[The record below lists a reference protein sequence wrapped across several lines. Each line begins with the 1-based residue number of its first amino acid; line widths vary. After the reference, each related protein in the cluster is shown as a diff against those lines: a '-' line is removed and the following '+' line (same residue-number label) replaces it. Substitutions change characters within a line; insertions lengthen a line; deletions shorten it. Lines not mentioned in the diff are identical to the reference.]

1 MLSSDERVSS
11 CNNQHQFEVDL
22 FNPLPKFSIRDY
34 VSSTRDEDIETHWP
48 FSSKSLQ
55 LCLNHGVKDVLPPFQ
70 TIESVRKLPL
80 KFGAQNV
87 LGSDSVDV
95 FGRKLDSDIEN
106 RKSSSLSTNKVEINT
121 KNPVKKCRLIVQSS
135 NFSEPKPKED
145 TITTTTMASKVCPV
159 CKKFTSSSNTT
170 LNAHI
175 DRCLSEESKVE
186 HSTAD
191 SRVVSK
197 HRMKP
202 RKTKLMVDIYAT
214 ALTSTLEDLDR
225 RNGTNWTSSNLD
237 LSARDG
243 EKNDAVYYDS
253 NGTKL
258 RFLSKF
264 VERDRKESKLVSTK
278 KNKYLAR
285 RNTIPKVNVNGEERK
300 NPSEEDEILAKQ
312 PRKVENQLKSND
324 FGMIKQ
330 WVGST
335 KRTGLKKKIN
345 PEQENQH
352 RDIIMK
358 DLQVNCRLPSVVDKL
373 NKRTSDSSLSSRH
386 NKKMRST
393 IGPRIVN
400 SDVVPLS
407 KKDLQRRKKRR
418 QNYTSAS
425 GDVAAEEPVKNAA
438 QMEKASSNS
447 SHRVE
452 NNGPAGT
459 STVVLDRAVKEVE
472 NRDDFFCGPVNP
484 NNNIGFGESLIGSGF
499 LVING
504 DEEGQGNYN
513 FADVDPIPIPG
524 PPGSFLPSPE
534 RIPSTVLQANN
545 SSLNTCR
552 VHSLENEHELV
563 EMDSLDSPISAV
575 SNSVPE
581 KSKLDDESS
590 SSRVKSVFHET
601 NSKNGQPCCSSRK
614 EGVLVTDQY
623 SPSSSTCNPVLRL
636 MGKNLMVVNKQENI
650 SPPQIEYYR
659 PHNHHHTQTRMH
671 DYCTSFEYGLRVRT
685 NFGTPEYSPHDHRSR
700 TMLSSKSFGG
710 GSNYDFT
717 PDRRI
722 DTPVRYD
729 VAENESRN
737 IVNPFFSYQN
747 RSCDYPI
754 HSGSRIFRNANAQRP
769 PFEVNWNHRT

>member
-1 MLSSDERVSS
+1 MLSSDERVSA

-48 FSSKSLQ
+48 FSSKSLH

-70 TIESVRKLPL
+70 TIESVRNIPL
-80 KFGAQNV
+80 KF
-87 LGSDSVDV
+87 DSVDV
-95 FGRKLDSDIEN
+95 VGRKLDSDIEN
-106 RKSSSLSTNKVEINT
+106 SQSSLFLEDKEYPLPTNTVEINT
-121 KNPVKKCRLIVQSS
+121 KNPVKKCRLTVQSS
-135 NFSEPKPKED
+135 NFSEPKSKED
-145 TITTTTMASKVCPV
+145 TIIMTTMASKVCPV

-186 HSTAD
+186 HTAD
-191 SRVVSK
+191 SRVMVK

-214 ALTSTLEDLDR
+214 SLSSTLEDLDR
-225 RNGTNWTSSNLD
+225 RNGTKWTSSNLD
-237 LSARDG
+237 FSAHHE

-258 RFLSKF
+258 RILSKF

-300 NPSEEDEILAKQ
+300 YPSEDDEDSAKQ
-312 PRKVENQLKSND
+312 PRKVEHQLESND

-358 DLQVNCRLPSVVDKL
+358 DLQANYRLPSVVDKL

-386 NKKMRST
+386 NKKIRST
-393 IGPRIVN
+393 ISPRIVN
-400 SDVVPLS
+400 SE
-407 KKDLQRRKKRR
+407 RR
-418 QNYTSAS
+418 QHYTSAS

-438 QMEKASSNS
+438 QMEKASSSS

-452 NNGPAGT
+452 KNVDHGPAGT
-459 STVVLDRAVKEVE
+459 STVVLDHAIKEVE
-472 NRDDFFCGPVNP
+472 NRDEFVCGPINP
-484 NNNIGFGESLIGSGF
+484 NNNIGFGESLISSGF

-513 FADVDPIPIPG
+513 FAEVDPIPIPG

-534 RIPSTVLQANN
+534 RIPSTVLQANS
-545 SSLNTCR
+545 SSLTTCR
-552 VHSLENEHELV
+552 VHSFENEHELV
-563 EMDSLDSPISAV
+563 ERDSSDSPISAV
-575 SNSVPE
+575 SNSVPQE
-581 KSKLDDESS
+581 SKLDDESS
-590 SSRVKSVFHET
+590 SSRANSVFHET

-623 SPSSSTCNPVLRL
+623 SPSSGSTCNPVLRL

-650 SPPQIEYYR
+650 SPPQIEYR
-659 PHNHHHTQTRMH
+659 PHNHHPQTRKH
-671 DYCTSFEYGLRVRT
+671 DVQHFDYCTSFEYGSRVHT
-685 NFGTPEYSPHDHRSR
+685 NFGTPEYSPHEHPSR

-722 DTPVRYD
+722 GTPIRYE
-729 VAENESRN
+729 VAGNESRN
-737 IVNPFFSYQN
+737 TVNNTFFSYQN

-754 HSGSRIFRNANAQRP
+754 HSGSRIFRNANEQRP
-769 PFEVNWNHRT
+769 PFEVNWNRT

>member
-1 MLSSDERVSS
+1 
-11 CNNQHQFEVDL
+11 
-22 FNPLPKFSIRDY
+22 
-34 VSSTRDEDIETHWP
+34 
-48 FSSKSLQ
+48 
-55 LCLNHGVKDVLPPFQ
+55 
-70 TIESVRKLPL
+70 
-80 KFGAQNV
+80 
-87 LGSDSVDV
+87 
-95 FGRKLDSDIEN
+95 
-106 RKSSSLSTNKVEINT
+106 
-121 KNPVKKCRLIVQSS
+121 
-135 NFSEPKPKED
+135 
-145 TITTTTMASKVCPV
+145 MASKVCPV

-175 DRCLSEESKVE
+175 DRCLSEESKVK

-191 SRVVSK
+191 SRVTIK
-197 HRMKP
+197 HIMKP

-214 ALTSTLEDLDR
+214 ALSSTLEDLDR

-237 LSARDG
+237 FSAHE
-243 EKNDAVYYDS
+243 EKNDECAVYYDS

-258 RFLSKF
+258 RILSKF
-264 VERDRKESKLVSTK
+264 VERDHKESKLVSTK
-278 KNKYLAR
+278 KNKYLTR
-285 RNTIPKVNVNGEERK
+285 RNKIPNYPKVNINGEA
-300 NPSEEDEILAKQ
+300 SEEDEDSSKQ

-345 PEQENQH
+345 PEQQNQH

-358 DLQVNCRLPSVVDKL
+358 DLQVNCRVPSVVDKL

-386 NKKMRST
+386 NKKIRST
-393 IGPRIVN
+393 TGPRIVN

-407 KKDLQRRKKRR
+407 KKNLQQRKKRR
-418 QNYTSAS
+418 QHYTSAS

-438 QMEKASSNS
+438 QMEKPSSSS

-472 NRDDFFCGPVNP
+472 NRDEFVCGPVNP
-484 NNNIGFGESLIGSGF
+484 NNGGDALVGFGESLISSGF

-545 SSLNTCR
+545 SSLTTCR

-563 EMDSLDSPISAV
+563 EMDSSDSPISAV

-590 SSRVKSVFHET
+590 SSRANSVFHET

-623 SPSSSTCNPVLRL
+623 SPSSSTCNPVFRL
-636 MGKNLMVVNKQENI
+636 MGKNLMVVNRQENI
-650 SPPQIEYYR
+650 SPPRIDHR
-659 PHNHHHTQTRMH
+659 PHYHHHTQTRMH
-671 DYCTSFEYGLRVRT
+671 DTQQHFDYCTSFEYGSRVRT
-685 NFGTPEYSPHDHRSR
+685 NFGTPEYSPHDHPSR

-710 GSNYDFT
+710 GPNYDFT

-722 DTPVRYD
+722 ATPIRYE
-729 VAENESRN
+729 VAGNESRN
-737 IVNPFFSYQN
+737 TVNNPFFSYQN

-769 PFEVNWNHRT
+769 PFEVNWNHHRT